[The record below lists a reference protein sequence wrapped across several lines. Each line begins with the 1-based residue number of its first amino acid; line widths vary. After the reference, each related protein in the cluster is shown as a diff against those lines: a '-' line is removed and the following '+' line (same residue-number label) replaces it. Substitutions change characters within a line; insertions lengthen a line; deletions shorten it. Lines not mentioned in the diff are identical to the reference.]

1 MSDSG
6 VRAYFAVTSLARAG
20 MRFGVAA
27 GLAGLF
33 LIGAND
39 GLQTA
44 SAEGDTRTISFH
56 HLHTGEDIT
65 VTYKRDGRYDDAA
78 LKKLDWFMRDWRKEK
93 STHMDPHL
101 FDLLW
106 ETNREV
112 GGQQPIQVI
121 CGYRSPDTNSML
133 RARSSGV
140 AQNSQ
145 HINGQAID
153 FEIPGVPLEKIREVG
168 LRLQRGGVGFY
179 PTSGSPFVH
188 LDTGSVRHWPRM
200 TREQLVKVFP
210 DGRTVHIPSD
220 GEPLPGYALALADI
234 EARGAKPNNV
244 SLAAA
249 RSAGIDVASVETSAQ
264 KNKPG
269 VFARLFGAGAN
280 TDTDE
285 ADDAQANDKPVA
297 VASLKNVKPKP
308 VAVARIVPLPA
319 ARPKLAAI
327 AVAQAAPAGV
337 NMMFDNRGVWTSAV
351 ESGEL
356 PPPIATAPFA
366 LAAADPLT
374 TASTGEQAMAYAAPE
389 PSEMPKRA
397 SAAPRLPRAAAAKS
411 SGPKLTSGAQRLD
424 SPWLRAAM
432 LTPSVTNFMSAVA
445 IGRAADAAGR
455 GPATQAGASTGDDVF
470 GRSASRHDERELHRP
485 GGGIPGDRELHAPA
499 DGGTAI
505 G

>member
-1 MSDSG
+1 VSADL
-6 VRAYFAVTSLARAG
+6 VRASDIASSLARAG
-20 MRFGVAA
+20 ARLGIAA
-27 GLAGLF
+27 GLAGVF

-65 VTYKRDGRYDDAA
+65 ITYKRDGRYDESA
-78 LKKLDWFMRDWRKEK
+78 LKKLDWFMRDWRKEQ

-106 ETNREV
+106 EVNRDV
-112 GGQQPIQVI
+112 GGTKPIEVI
-121 CGYRSPDTNSML
+121 CGYRSAGTNSML

-145 HINGQAID
+145 HVNGQAID

-210 DGRTVHIPSD
+210 NGRTVHIPSD
-220 GEPLPGYALALADI
+220 GQPLPGYALALADI
-234 EARGAKPNNV
+234 EARGGTPNNV

-249 RSAGIDVASVETSAQ
+249 RQAGIDVASVETSAR
-264 KNKPG
+264 KSKPG
-269 VFARLFGAGAN
+269 FLARLFGSAGN
-280 TDTDE
+280 DTDE
-285 ADDAQANDKPVA
+285 ADDAQAGSVS
-297 VASLKNVKPKP
+297 VASLKTSKPVSKPKP
-308 VAVARIVPLPA
+308 VVVAQIVPLPA
-319 ARPKLAAI
+319 ARPKLAAV
-327 AVAQAAPAGV
+327 AVAQAASSGA
-337 NMMFDNRGVWTSAV
+337 NTMFDNRGIWTSAV

-356 PPPIATAPFA
+356 PPPAATAPFA
-366 LAAADPLT
+366 LAAADPYT
-374 TASTGEQAMAYAAPE
+374 TASTGRQALAYAAPQTNDV
-389 PSEMPKRA
+389 PKRTTA
-397 SAAPRLPRAAAAKS
+397 LPRAPPQFDAAPLKAV
-411 SGPKLTSGAQRLD
+411 LTGGGLRAD

-432 LTPSVTNFMSAVA
+432 LTPSFTAYMSTSQMGAPHMRPLVTMLHKPAQSLVMTFSDEPYLGMTTGGFAGSAVVFLA
-445 IGRAADAAGR
+445 TATFTRQQTAAL
-455 GPATQAGASTGDDVF
+455 Q
-470 GRSASRHDERELHRP
+470 
-485 GGGIPGDRELHAPA
+485 
-499 DGGTAI
+499 
-505 G
+505 